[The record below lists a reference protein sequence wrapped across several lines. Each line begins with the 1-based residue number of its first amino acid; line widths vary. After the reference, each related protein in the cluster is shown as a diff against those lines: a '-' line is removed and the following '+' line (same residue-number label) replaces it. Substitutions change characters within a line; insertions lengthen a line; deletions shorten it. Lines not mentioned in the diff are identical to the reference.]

1 MCAKNRKGKGFNQ
14 LYIEK
19 KHIPDRENSLNKD
32 PKAGLLSSRTI
43 RLPFIVSAECMR
55 GKIGNDITET
65 MSIQIIYVRSQ
76 KIISQIWP
84 VDYFVNK
91 IDKNTRRTNLITYFL
106 WLLSCYSN
114 GRVE

>member
-1 MCAKNRKGKGFNQ
+1 MCVKNRKGKEFNL
-14 LYIEK
+14 LYILK
-19 KHIPDRENSLNKD
+19 KHIPDRENSLNKV
-32 PKAGLLSSRTI
+32 PKSDLLSSRTI

-65 MSIQIIYVRSQ
+65 MSIQSIYDRSQ
-76 KIISQIWP
+76 KIISQILP

-91 IDKNTRRTNLITYFL
+91 VDRNTRHNHLITYFL

-114 GRVE
+114 GRVK